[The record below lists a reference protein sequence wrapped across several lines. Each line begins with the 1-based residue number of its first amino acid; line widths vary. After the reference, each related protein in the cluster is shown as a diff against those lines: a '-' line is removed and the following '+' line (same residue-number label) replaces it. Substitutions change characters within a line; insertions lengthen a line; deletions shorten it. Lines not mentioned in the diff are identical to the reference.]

1 MLETMIATLTGSG
14 VTLITTIAT
23 LFIKSLIET
32 HKSQLKIQQK
42 KYEVKR
48 KKLNNIYAKLVDI
61 VNQYPNSSPNN
72 ALQYV
77 EYAPNYSMESFDAV
91 LTSLDYQIED
101 YKRQLNNVNIN
112 YERKSDV
119 DTQISNRE
127 YAKKKIS
134 EIRDKY
140 YMAGDRYKSFCKSD
154 KAVFDLYAGQDV
166 RNCLV
171 EFEVIIHNVFISGH
185 SVGDADDPLNNR
197 IEIIRRKL
205 INSMRND
212 IGTY

>member
-1 MLETMIATLTGSG
+1 MQKN
-14 VTLITTIAT
+14 
-23 LFIKSLIET
+23 LFINLLIEK
-32 HKSQLKIQQK
+32 HKSQREIQQK

-48 KKLNNIYAKLVDI
+48 EKLNDIYVKLVDI
-61 VNQYPNSSPNN
+61 VNHYPNSSPNDV
-72 ALQYV
+72 LQYV
-77 EYAPNYSMESFDAV
+77 EYAPHYSMERFDAI
-91 LTSLDYQIED
+91 LKSLDYQIED
-101 YKRQLNNVNIN
+101 YKKQLNNVNIN

-134 EIRDKY
+134 EIRDEY
-140 YMAGDRYKSFCKSD
+140 YMARDRYKSFCKSD
-154 KAVFDLYAGQDV
+154 KTVFDFYAGQNV
-166 RNCLV
+166 KNCLV

-205 INSMRND
+205 INSMRDD

>member
-1 MLETMIATLTGSG
+1 MSETMIATLIGSG

-23 LFIKSLIET
+23 LFINSLIET
-32 HKSQLKIQQK
+32 HKSQLEIQQK

-48 KKLNNIYAKLVDI
+48 EKLNDIYAKLVDI
-61 VNQYPNSSPNN
+61 VNQYPNSSPND

-91 LTSLDYQIED
+91 LKSLDYQIED

-112 YERKSDV
+112 YGRKSDV

-134 EIRDKY
+134 EIRDEY
-140 YMAGDRYKSFCKSD
+140 YIARDRYKSFCKSD

>member
-1 MLETMIATLTGSG
+1 MSETMIATLIGSG
-14 VTLITTIAT
+14 VTLITTMVT
-23 LFIKSLIET
+23 LFVNSLIDK
-32 HKSQLKIQQK
+32 HKCQLEIQQK

-48 KKLNNIYAKLVDI
+48 EKLNDIYKKLVDI
-61 VNQYPNSSPNN
+61 INQYPNSSPNDV
-72 ALQYV
+72 LQDV
-77 EYAPNYSMESFDAV
+77 DYAPNYSMESFYAV
-91 LTSLDYQIED
+91 LKSLDYQIED
-101 YKRQLNNVNIN
+101 YKKQLNNVNIHN
-112 YERKSDV
+112 ERKNNIN
-119 DTQISNRE
+119 TQISNRE

-134 EIRDKY
+134 EIRDEY
-140 YMAGDRYKSFCKSD
+140 YMAKDRYKSFCKSD

-185 SVGDADDPLNNR
+185 SVGNADDPLNNS
-197 IEIIRRKL
+197 IEIIRRKI

>member
-1 MLETMIATLTGSG
+1 MSETMIATLIGSG

-23 LFIKSLIET
+23 LFINSLIET
-32 HKSQLKIQQK
+32 HKSQLEIQQK

-48 KKLNNIYAKLVDI
+48 EKLNDIYAKLVDI
-61 VNQYPNSSPNN
+61 VNQYPNSSPND

-91 LTSLDYQIED
+91 LKSLDYQIED

-134 EIRDKY
+134 EIRDEY
-140 YMAGDRYKSFCKSD
+140 YMARDRYKSFCKSD

>member
-1 MLETMIATLTGSG
+1 MSETMIATLIGSG
-14 VTLITTIAT
+14 VTLITTMVT
-23 LFIKSLIET
+23 LFVNSLIET
-32 HKSQLKIQQK
+32 HKSQLEIQQK

-48 KKLNNIYAKLVDI
+48 EKLNDIYARLVDI
-61 VNQYPNSSPNN
+61 VNQYPNSSPNDV
-72 ALQYV
+72 LQYV
-77 EYAPNYSMESFDAV
+77 EYAPYYSMESFDAV
-91 LTSLDYQIED
+91 LKSLDYQIED
-101 YKRQLNNVNIN
+101 YKKQLNNVNIN
-112 YERKSDV
+112 YDRKSDI

-134 EIRDKY
+134 EMRDEY
-140 YMAGDRYKSFCKSD
+140 YMARDRYKSFYKSD

-185 SVGDADDPLNNR
+185 SVGDVDDPLNNR

>member
-1 MLETMIATLTGSG
+1 MSETMIGTLVGSA
-14 VTLITTIAT
+14 VTLITTIVT
-23 LFIKSLIET
+23 LYINSLIE
-32 HKSQLKIQQK
+32 KNKCQLEIQQK

-48 KKLNNIYAKLVDI
+48 KKLNDIYEKLVDI
-61 VNQYPNSSPNN
+61 VNQYPNSSPSDVLLFLDN
-72 ALQYV
+72 A
-77 EYAPNYSMESFDAV
+77 PHFSMESFDAV

-112 YERKSDV
+112 YERKIDAE
-119 DTQISNRE
+119 TQISNRE

-134 EIRDKY
+134 EIRDAY
-140 YMAGDRYKSFCKSD
+140 YMAKDRYKLFCKSD

-171 EFEVIIHNVFISGH
+171 EFEVIVHNVFISGH
-185 SVGDADDPLNNR
+185 SVGVDNDPLKNS
-197 IEIIRRKL
+197 IEIIRRKI

-212 IGTY
+212 IGTF